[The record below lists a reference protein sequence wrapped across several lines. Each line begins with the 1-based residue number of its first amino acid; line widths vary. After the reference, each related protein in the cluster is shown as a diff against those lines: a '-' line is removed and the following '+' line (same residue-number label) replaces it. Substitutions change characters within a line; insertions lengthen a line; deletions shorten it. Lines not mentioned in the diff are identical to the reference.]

1 MKKDLQYY
9 IDEFLAFLQ
18 IQKGLSKLTIKSYQS
33 DLKPFTAFFEHTELN
48 SINLFYYAENMKSHF
63 KPSSINRKLS
73 SIRAFLK
80 FLNREN
86 AADISSKDIKN
97 VKYNRTL
104 PDYLSFN
111 RVKELFSNT
120 RDGLILMFIYA
131 SGLRVSELI
140 NVKISNI
147 FFDSGF
153 IRVNGKGS
161 KERIVPLAES
171 VVDRIRD
178 YIANERIAAESAG
191 DYLFITNRGYKF
203 SRQGIWKIVKKRSHA
218 IGLDIS
224 PHTLRHLF
232 ATHLIENGANLRSV
246 QEMLG
251 HESILTTQIY
261 TDISDKTVED
271 TFHKMEIL
279 K

>member
-1 MKKDLQYY
+1 MKKDLQYH
-9 IDEFLAFLQ
+9 INEFLAFLQ

-33 DLKPFTAFFEHTELN
+33 DLRSFSVFFEHKKLN
-48 SINLFYYAENMKSHF
+48 SINLLYYAENMKSHF
-63 KPSSINRKLS
+63 KPSSVNRKLS
-73 SIRAFLK
+73 SIRAFLRY
-80 FLNREN
+80 LNREN
-86 AADISSKDIKN
+86 LVDISYRDIKN

-104 PDYLSFN
+104 PDYISFN
-111 RVKELFSNT
+111 RIKELFSDT

-140 NVKISNI
+140 NVKISDI

-153 IRVNGKGS
+153 IRVKGKGS
-161 KERIVPLAES
+161 KERIVPLAIS
-171 VVDRIRD
+171 VVDRVKH
-178 YIANERIAAESAG
+178 YITSERMVKKSEG
-191 DYLFITNRGYKF
+191 DYLFITNRGRKF
-203 SRQGIWKIVKKRSHA
+203 TRQGIWKIAKKRSHA

-271 TFHKMEIL
+271 AFHKLEIL

>member
-9 IDEFLAFLQ
+9 INEFLAFLQ

-33 DLKPFTAFFEHTELN
+33 DLMSFSAFFEHKKLN
-48 SINLFYYAENMKSHF
+48 SINLFYYTENMKSHF

-73 SIRAFLK
+73 SIRSFLRY
-80 FLNREN
+80 LNREN
-86 AADISSKDIKN
+86 LADISYKDIKN

-104 PDYLSFN
+104 PDYISFD
-111 RVKELFSNT
+111 RIKELFSDT

-131 SGLRVSELI
+131 SGLRVTELI
-140 NVKISNI
+140 NLKISDI

-153 IRVNGKGS
+153 IRVKGKGS
-161 KERIVPLAES
+161 KERIVPLAVS
-171 VVDRIRD
+171 VVDRVKR
-178 YIANERIAAESAG
+178 YIANERKKCNN
-191 DYLFITNRGYKF
+191 DYVFITNRGKKF
-203 SRQGIWKIVKKRSHA
+203 TRQGIWKIAKKRSHA

-271 TFHKMEIL
+271 VFHKLEIL
-279 K
+279 Q

>member
-33 DLKPFTAFFEHTELN
+33 DLKPLSTFFEHKELN
-48 SINLFYYAENMKSHF
+48 SINLFYYIEDMKSHF
-63 KPSSINRKLS
+63 KPSSVNRKLS
-73 SIRAFLK
+73 TIRAFLRY
-80 FLNREN
+80 LNREKLV
-86 AADISSKDIKN
+86 DISYKDIKN
-97 VKYNRTL
+97 VKYSRTL
-104 PDYLSFN
+104 PDYISFN
-111 RVKELFSNT
+111 RIKELFSDT

-140 NVKISNI
+140 NVRISDI
-147 FFDSGF
+147 FFDAGF
-153 IRVNGKGS
+153 IRVKGKGS
-161 KERIVPLAES
+161 KERIVPLAIS
-171 VVDRIRD
+171 VVDRVKH
-178 YIANERIAAESAG
+178 YIANERKGCDS
-191 DYLFITNRGYKF
+191 DYLFITNRGHKF
-203 SRQGIWKIVKKRSHA
+203 TRQGIWKIVKKRSHA
-218 IGLDIS
+218 IGLNIS

-271 TFHKMEIL
+271 VFHKLEIL